1 MQNTSFPDY
10 FRQTTYCI
18 FCYFRTGKTAPKDGR
33 SFYHAAMKTKPFL
46 ITIVAMVSCWLNCQA
61 RLSPCDENRPVGWA
75 SVGMECTGSNNQN
88 PVVVTSEDELRAAL
102 QACKGGKASKTIYI
116 SGNIEVK
123 EKIRYDGVKD
133 CTIYGL
139 PGSSL
144 YNRNHND
151 NADNAGFFYCQK
163 WENCILRN
171 LTLLG
176 AGAYDISAC
185 DNIQLVESKNIWIDH
200 CDIQD
205 GVDGNLD
212 AKTKSDN
219 ITVSWCK
226 FSYLIAP
233 WPKDGESDDH
243 RCSSMWGSSDN
254 RGDDEGYLNA
264 TFVNCWWYHG
274 CGQRC
279 PRIRFGKVHIANC
292 LWENGT
298 QDDPAQYCIGIGH
311 SSKMYIENSD
321 FSHTVIKT
329 GQENMRGHN
338 KYFLQD
344 NKLYH
349 FTMTGCIGEAD
360 AQEKGAGY
368 AGDFYVPDD
377 IPEYHCGV
385 YPASLVRQML
395 TDPDNGAGA
404 TLDEDLLT
412 TRGNDNY
419 GKTTSMAPA
428 SFAGGPQVVGIGYYS
443 PSGVKTSGPQKG
455 INILRF
461 EMSDGTVRTTKI
473 IQ

>member
-1 MQNTSFPDY
+1 
-10 FRQTTYCI
+10 
-18 FCYFRTGKTAPKDGR
+18 
-33 SFYHAAMKTKPFL
+33 MKKKFTFILAIMLVMGIQSTK
-46 ITIVAMVSCWLNCQA
+46 AQ
-61 RLSPCDENRPVGWA
+61 LSPYDENYPVGWA
-75 SVGMECTGSNNQN
+75 SINGECTGSNNQN
-88 PVVVTSEDELRAAL
+88 PVVVTTEEELRSAL
-102 QACKGGKASKTIYI
+102 QGCKGGKASKTIYI

-123 EKIRYDGVKD
+123 EKLRYDKVQN

-144 YNRNHND
+144 YNRSHND
-151 NADNAGFFYCQK
+151 NADYAGFFFCQN
-163 WENCILRN
+163 WENCIFRN

-212 AKTKSDN
+212 AKTKADN
-219 ITVSWCK
+219 MTISWCK

-233 WPKDGESDDH
+233 WPKSGESDDH

-254 RGDDEGYLNA
+254 RGDDEGFLNA

-298 QDDPAQYCIGIGH
+298 VEDPAQYCIGIGH
-311 SSKMYIENSD
+311 SSKMYIENGD
-321 FSHTVIKT
+321 FSKAVLNSS
-329 GQENMRGHN
+329 GDDNMRGHN

-349 FTMTGCIGEAD
+349 FTMTGCIGEED
-360 AQEKGAGY
+360 AQEKGKGY
-368 AGDFYVPDD
+368 TGDFYVPYNDQN
-377 IPEYHCGV
+377 YHINV
-385 YPASLVRQML
+385 YPAEYVQEAL
-395 TDPDNGAGA
+395 TNEENGAGA
-404 TLDEDLLT
+404 TLDEDLLE
-412 TRGNDNY
+412 TRGNSELIHPEPTAIN
-419 GKTTSMAPA
+419 GIAEN
-428 SFAGGPQVVGIGYYS
+428 AGAKVVGISYYNL
-443 PSGVKTSGPQKG
+443 SGAKLPTMQKG
-455 INILRF
+455 INLMRF
-461 EMSDGTVRTTKI
+461 QMSDGSTRTAKVYR
-473 IQ
+473 

>member
-1 MQNTSFPDY
+1 MRQLFLFIASTLCIATS
-10 FRQTTYCI
+10 
-18 FCYFRTGKTAPKDGR
+18 
-33 SFYHAAMKTKPFL
+33 HA
-46 ITIVAMVSCWLNCQA
+46 Q
-61 RLSPCDENRPVGWA
+61 LSQYDENYPIGWA
-75 SVGMECTGSNNQN
+75 SIEGECTGSGNQN
-88 PVVVTSEDELRAAL
+88 PVVVTNEEELRAAL
-102 QACKGGKASKTIYI
+102 QKCKGGKTSMTIYI
-116 SGNIEVK
+116 SGDIEVK
-123 EKIRYDGVKD
+123 EKLRYDKVTN

-144 YNRNHND
+144 YNRYHND
-151 NADNAGFFYCQK
+151 NADNAGFFYCQN
-163 WENCILRN
+163 WENCIFRN

-185 DNIQLVESKNIWIDH
+185 DNLQFVESKNIWVDH

-219 ITVSWCK
+219 LTISWCK

-233 WPKDGESDDH
+233 WPSDGEASDH

-298 QDDPAQYCIGIGH
+298 EEDPAQYCIGIGH
-311 SSKMYIENSD
+311 SSKLYIENGD
-321 FSHTVIKT
+321 FSPTVIGNMEGK
-329 GQENMRGHN
+329 NMRGHN

-349 FTMTGCIGEAD
+349 LTIKGCIGEAD
-360 AQEKGAGY
+360 AQEKGSGY
-368 AGDFYVPDD
+368 GG
-377 IPEYHCGV
+377 EYYNPYSDNRYQCRV
-385 YPASLVRQML
+385 YDASLVASVLR
-395 TDPDNGAGA
+395 DPETGAGA
-404 TLDEDLLT
+404 TLDDDLLT

-419 GKTTSMAPA
+419 GLPMAI
-428 SFAGGPQVVGIGYYS
+428 GGVSAADKARVVDIRYYNT
-443 PSGVKTSGPQKG
+443 GGTQLAAPQKG
-455 INILRF
+455 INILKFR
-461 EMSDGTVRTTKI
+461 MSDGTVQINKVYK
-473 IQ
+473 

>member
-1 MQNTSFPDY
+1 MRLFFLTALL
-10 FRQTTYCI
+10 TTLGWLDC
-18 FCYFRTGKTAPKDGR
+18 
-33 SFYHAAMKTKPFL
+33 HA
-46 ITIVAMVSCWLNCQA
+46 Q
-61 RLSPCDENRPVGWA
+61 LSPYDENRPVGWA
-75 SVGMECTGSNNQN
+75 SIGMECTGSNDQN
-88 PVVVTSEDELRAAL
+88 PVVVTTEDELRAAL
-102 QACKGGKASKTIYI
+102 QGCKGGKASKTIYI

-123 EKIRYDGVKD
+123 EKLRYDKVKN

-151 NADNAGFFYCQK
+151 NADYAGFFYCQN
-163 WENCILRN
+163 WENCIFRN

-219 ITVSWCK
+219 MTISWCK

-233 WPKDGESDDH
+233 WPKAGESDDH

-254 RGDDEGYLNA
+254 RGDDEGFLNA

-298 QDDPAQYCIGIGH
+298 AEDPAQYCIGIGH

-321 FSHTVIKT
+321 FSHTVMMT
-329 GQENMRGHN
+329 GQSNMRGHS
-338 KYFLQD
+338 KYYLQD

-349 FTMTGCIGEAD
+349 FTITGCIGEED
-360 AQEKGAGY
+360 AVEIGKGY
-368 AGDFYVPDD
+368 TGDVYNPYNDAN
-377 IPEYHCGV
+377 YQCRV
-385 YPASLVRQML
+385 YPASLVKDVL
-395 TDPDNGAGA
+395 TDPENGAGA

-412 TRGNDNY
+412 TRGNENY
-419 GKTTSMAPA
+419 GVTTAIEGVA
-428 SFAGGPQVVGIGYYS
+428 TTDGAKVVGISYHNLAGTQ
-443 PSGVKTSGPQKG
+443 VKASCKG
-455 INILRF
+455 IRIMKLH
-461 EMSDGTVRTTKI
+461 MSDGTEKVVKV
-473 IQ
+473 Q

>member
-1 MQNTSFPDY
+1 MKLTLL
-10 FRQTTYCI
+10 TI
-18 FCYFRTGKTAPKDGR
+18 FA
-33 SFYHAAMKTKPFL
+33 
-46 ITIVAMVSCWLNCQA
+46 TIFGISSANAQ
-61 RLSPCDENRPVGWA
+61 LSPFDENAPVGWA
-75 SVGMECTGSNNQN
+75 SIGLEGGCTGSNNQN
-88 PVVVTSEDELRAAL
+88 PVVVTSEEELRDAL
-102 QACKGGKASKTIYI
+102 KDCKGGKASKTIYI

-123 EKIRYDGVKD
+123 EKLRYDKVAN
-133 CTIYGL
+133 CTFYGL

-144 YNRNHND
+144 YNRDHND
-151 NADNAGFFYCQK
+151 NADNAGFFFCQN
-163 WENCILRN
+163 WENCIFRN

-219 ITVSWCK
+219 LTISWCK

-233 WPKDGESDDH
+233 WPKAGESDDH

-254 RGDDEGYLNA
+254 RGDDEGHLNA

-298 QDDPAQYCIGIGH
+298 EDDPAQYCIGIGH
-311 SSKMYIENSD
+311 SSKMYIENGD
-321 FSHTVIKT
+321 FTQTVIKT
-329 GQENMRGHN
+329 YTDPDDQKLMRGHN

-344 NKLYH
+344 DKKYH
-349 FTMTGCIGEAD
+349 FTMTGCLGEDD

-368 AGDFYVPDD
+368 TGDFYNPYSDSN
-377 IPEYHCGV
+377 YKCKV
-385 YPASLVRQML
+385 YSASLVADIL
-395 TDPDNGAGA
+395 KDSNTGAGA
-404 TLDEDLLT
+404 TLDEDLLA
-412 TRGNDNY
+412 TRGNEHY
-419 GKTTSMAPA
+419 GEVTAIKGVQSADDA
-428 SFAGGPQVVGIGYYS
+428 QVVGIRYYNMDGAQLS
-443 PSGVKTSGPQKG
+443 APQQGV
-455 INILRF
+455 NILQF
-461 EMSDGTVRTTKI
+461 QMSDGTTRKGKI
-473 IQ
+473 IQK